1 MKNSDHSFYE
11 NRGLEFKSIQRH
23 RELYICNYKAETSQ
37 AAFLSSSFKPET
49 EIRMSDRLHFVQR
62 FITVS
67 CTCSESNS
75 STKDLHADGLPRED
89 TRPIGASVCRACEG
103 NKSNDGAM
111 NN

>member
-1 MKNSDHSFYE
+1 MKNSDHSFCE
-11 NRGLEFKSIQRH
+11 NRGLEFESIQRYS
-23 RELYICNYKAETSQ
+23 ELYICNYKAETSQ

-89 TRPIGASVCRACEG
+89 IEVSVCRACEG